1 MANILVTL
9 SVVLAAA
16 FLLNMVFKRIGLPS
30 IIGQILAGMIL
41 GVPTLKALLFSSE
54 SLLAL
59 DLLST
64 LGIVFLLFLA
74 GLEIDIRRIRETT
87 TDSILVALGTTL
99 TPLLLGAALLM
110 TMGYN
115 LMVAIVFGGALAV
128 TAGGTIVGVLM
139 DLNACNTKLGAIF
152 VAAGTIDDILEI
164 FLLSIIVM
172 LIHGESVIEMALLPL
187 ELLLF
192 VVISFVLFKM
202 MSKIMPHLKMRAGA
216 DGGNVELFS
225 MVMIFV
231 IGMAALSEILEI
243 GYLIGAIIAGFLLQ
257 LSMKRMSRKS
267 ELEVVNTTRL
277 ITLAFVVPFFFANIG
292 LNFDLGMI
300 LENPMLTLAAVLI
313 AIGGAIL
320 GALLTKPLSSLSFRQ
335 LYIVGWAMSSKGAVE
350 MVIALLAQRYG
361 LLPPEIFSA
370 IVAMAIITT
379 LAFPFVLKKEIARN
393 RSIMDA

>member
-1 MANILVTL
+1 MTNILVTL
-9 SVVLAAA
+9 SVIFTAA
-16 FLLNMVFKRIGLPS
+16 FLLNMVFKRVGFPP

-64 LGIVFLLFLA
+64 FGIVFLLFLA

-87 TDSILVALGTTL
+87 TDSILIALGTTL
-99 TPLLLGAALLM
+99 TPLLLGLAFLLG
-110 TMGYN
+110 MGYSFT
-115 LMVAIVFGGALAV
+115 VGIVFGGALAV

-139 DLNACNTKLGAIF
+139 DFNACNTKLGAIF

-172 LIHGESVIEMALLPL
+172 LIHGGNVIEMALLPL

-192 VVISFVLFKM
+192 VIISFVLFKI
-202 MSKIMPHLKMRAGA
+202 MSKIMPHLKKRSGA

-225 MVMIFV
+225 IAMILM

-257 LSMKRMSRKS
+257 LSMKRMGRKG
-267 ELEVVNTTRL
+267 EREVVSTTRL

-292 LNFDLGMI
+292 LNFDLGVI
-300 LENPMLTLAAVLI
+300 FENPMLTLAAVLI

-320 GALLTKPLSSLSFRQ
+320 GALLTKPFSTLSFRQ

-370 IVAMAIITT
+370 LVAMAIITT
-379 LAFPFVLKKEIARN
+379 LAFPFALKKEIERN